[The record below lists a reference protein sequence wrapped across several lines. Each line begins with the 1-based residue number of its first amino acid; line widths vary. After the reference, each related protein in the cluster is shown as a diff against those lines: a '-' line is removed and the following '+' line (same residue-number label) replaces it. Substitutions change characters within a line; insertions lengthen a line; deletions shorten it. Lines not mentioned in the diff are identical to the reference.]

1 RCGGRRSSMG
11 ASMLLS
17 KRTRVSLFT
26 LVLGMA
32 LATSSALSQTENG
45 TPDQDAAEKELRQQT
60 RQRMLDRWKMLRAYV
75 RIDGK
80 EQEVERHAEPIFTF
94 SEPTRETGHLGTVWI
109 WGTKGRPVA
118 LLSQN
123 K

>member
-1 RCGGRRSSMG
+1 MG

-75 RIDGK
+75 RMDGE
-80 EQEVERHAEPIFTF
+80 EQEVDRHTEPIFTC
-94 SEPTRETGHLGTVWI
+94 R
-109 WGTKGRPVA
+109 R
-118 LLSQN
+118 
-123 K
+123 